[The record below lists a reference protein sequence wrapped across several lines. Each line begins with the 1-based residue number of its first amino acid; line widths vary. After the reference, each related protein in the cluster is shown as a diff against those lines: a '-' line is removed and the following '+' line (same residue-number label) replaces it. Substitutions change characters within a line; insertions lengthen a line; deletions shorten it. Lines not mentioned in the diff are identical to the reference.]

1 MEECFL
7 ITNNEELLK
16 CIIRLEYLNNIRQFV
31 KIRLIIAKEMF
42 DESLKSIFSKISFD
56 NNAIVNSIEVIRND
70 YVIYEND
77 NFALD
82 EELTSNSIIKFKIP
96 REMTL
101 KVHKNLIVLNDVEGR
116 IILMNEDS
124 SFTCYKTCGAIISNI
139 KSSSKPLFE
148 NRVHIRGDQLI

>member
-77 NFALD
+77 N
-82 EELTSNSIIKFKIP
+82 
-96 REMTL
+96 
-101 KVHKNLIVLNDVEGR
+101 
-116 IILMNEDS
+116 
-124 SFTCYKTCGAIISNI
+124 
-139 KSSSKPLFE
+139 
-148 NRVHIRGDQLI
+148 